1 MGNILCWSIL
11 PHYSFGLLLIDDSLS
26 LTILTVRVLR
36 PVRGRVGLMIK
47 MSKWSMDIFK
57 QIDSNIWS
65 LRIIVTD
72 IGDVIIKCMT
82 QFRPINW
89 LDNESS
95 IQEASYKWV
104 EFEIQTR
111 KMWEKQIFMKSKN
124 NWLWAKKWIHKKI
137 HWNVK
142 MEQVMLRVWVI
153 LYE

>member
-1 MGNILCWSIL
+1 LNFKIYKYLWAIFYVGAFSPILFRVITHWW
-11 PHYSFGLLLIDDSLS
+11 LIVIDHF
-26 LTILTVRVLR
+26 TVRVLQ
-36 PVRGRVGLMIK
+36 PVRGRVGQMIK
-47 MSKWSMDIFK
+47 VSKWSMK
-57 QIDSNIWS
+57 EIDSNIWS

-72 IGDVIIKCMT
+72 FGDVIIKCMT

-142 MEQVMLRVWVI
+142 MEQVM
-153 LYE
+153 

>member
-1 MGNILCWSIL
+1 MGNI
-11 PHYSFGLLLIDDSLS
+11 FAGAFS
-26 LTILTVRVLR
+26 LTIVPGYYSLMTHSHWPFLPSEFLQ
-36 PVRGRVGLMIK
+36 PVRGRVGQMIK
-47 MSKWSMDIFK
+47 VSKWSME

-72 IGDVIIKCMT
+72 FGDVIIKCMT

-137 HWNVK
+137 HWNMK
-142 MEQVMLRVWVI
+142 MVM
-153 LYE
+153 